1 MSSKIRSRHSKITL
15 DGVSLTI
22 QQLLEISRASSQV
35 SVSDE
40 ALGKVEAGRKIVE
53 RIIKSGKTAYGV
65 NTGFG
70 KLAERKIE
78 YKDLEQLQLNLVRSH
93 ASGTGDPLILE
104 EVRAIMA
111 VRLNT
116 LLRGYSGV
124 RTEVIS
130 QLVNFLNSNVI
141 PVIPRYGS
149 LGASG
154 DLAPS
159 AHLALS
165 MIGEGEVF
173 LNGDRVATKKLF
185 QNLGLK
191 PIILKEKEGLAIIN
205 GTQVMSGLGSL
216 LVHDAANFLDALD
229 VAAAVSLEALGGNLE
244 SFDPRV
250 HELRPVQGQIEV
262 ADHMNQIL
270 SGSKLVGTG
279 KRTQDPYSLRC
290 IPQVHGAFRE
300 ALRFCRSL
308 VETEINS
315 VTDNPLIFPDEEVIS
330 AGNFHGQPIA
340 LALDLLGIVIA
351 EAGVYS
357 ERRIDKLLSGFRIDL
372 PLFLSKNSGLHSGLM
387 ILQYTASALASQNMV
402 LASPAGLHNASVSA
416 GQEDHASM
424 GVTSALK
431 AREILA
437 NSIKILAIELLCGCQ
452 ALDLI
457 SKEKKGK
464 GTKIAYEEVRK
475 ISKLVEADR
484 SLSRDIERLSV
495 FLSKGGLKRALDEME
510 N

>member
-1 MSSKIRSRHSKITL
+1 MSSKPRPKLSKITL

-22 QQLLEISRASSQV
+22 EQLLEISREASPV

-53 RIIKSGKTAYGV
+53 RVTRSGKTAYGI

-70 KLAERKIE
+70 KLADRKIGN
-78 YKDLEQLQLNLVRSH
+78 KDLDELQLNLVRSH
-93 ASGTGDPLILE
+93 AAGTGDPLDLE
-104 EVRAIMA
+104 EVRAIIT

-124 RTEVIS
+124 RKEVIS
-130 QLVNFLNSNVI
+130 QLVNFLNSNII

-159 AHLALS
+159 AHLALA

-173 LNGDRVATKKLF
+173 LKEERVATKKLF

-191 PIILKEKEGLAIIN
+191 PITLKEKEGLAIIN

-216 LVHDAANFLDALD
+216 LVHDAANFFDTLDI
-229 VAAAVSLEALGGNLE
+229 AAAVSLEALGGNLQ

-250 HELRPVQGQIEV
+250 HELRPIRGQIDV
-262 ADHMNQIL
+262 ARHMNQIL

-315 VTDNPLIFPDEEVIS
+315 VTDNPLIFPDEDIIS

-357 ERRIDKLLSGFRIDL
+357 ERRIDKLLSGF
-372 PLFLSKNSGLHSGLM
+372 
-387 ILQYTASALASQNMV
+387 
-402 LASPAGLHNASVSA
+402 
-416 GQEDHASM
+416 QE
-424 GVTSALK
+424 
-431 AREILA
+431 
-437 NSIKILAIELLCGCQ
+437 
-452 ALDLI
+452 
-457 SKEKKGK
+457 
-464 GTKIAYEEVRK
+464 
-475 ISKLVEADR
+475 
-484 SLSRDIERLSV
+484 
-495 FLSKGGLKRALDEME
+495 
-510 N
+510 